1 MPNIYRESSTLD
13 KTLLTSG
20 DAESPNLPIYTAA
33 EPPFSLVSQVVSELI
48 SPGLQR
54 TDSGDPVAG
63 GF

>member
-1 MPNIYRESSTLD
+1 MPDIYRESFIPD
-13 KTLLTSG
+13 ETLLTSSN
-20 DAESPNLPIYTAA
+20 AESPNLPIYTAA
-33 EPPFSLVSQVVSELI
+33 EPPFSLVSQVVTALT